1 MNWIDEINFIINKKY
16 IKCWEIDKIIRLC
29 NRKENLLSLEIQKNH
44 RLFEENKKKTL
55 KLERIIKWNEENIIY
70 LKKNIM
76 NYEKELETKNQLII
90 KNKEESDNK
99 ILLIQNLLNAKYEK
113 DVKDHKELEHWLI
126 NEDIKNL
133 SNQNNKLKEES
144 NKFKEE
150 IDTLKKEITQ
160 LKEHMKDSDLPNK
173 KRKFENIT

>member
-1 MNWIDEINFIINKKY
+1 MSWIDEINFIINKKY
-16 IKCWEIDKIIRLC
+16 LNQCDIKKIIEIC
-29 NRKENLLSLEIQKNH
+29 EENNRKII
-44 RLFEENKKKTL
+44 

-76 NYEKELETKNQLII
+76 NYEKEVETKNQLII

-160 LKEHMKDSDLPNK
+160 LKEHMKDSELPNK
-173 KRKFENIT
+173 KRK